1 MSTAVSELLTAAMK
15 LGESERNELAERI
28 WDTLD
33 GPDFPTDNLTEEEFE
48 REILSRREEALKDP
62 SSLMTWEQVRAM
74 P

>member
-15 LGESERNELAERI
+15 LGESERNELAERL

-33 GPDFPTDNLTEEEFE
+33 GPSFPTDDLTEEEFE
-48 REILSRREEALKDP
+48 REILRRREEALNDP

>member
-1 MSTAVSELLTAAMK
+1 MSKAVSDLLTAAMK

-33 GPDFPTDNLTEEEFE
+33 GPDLPTDDLTEEEFE
-48 REILSRREEALKDP
+48 GEILHRREQALTDP
-62 SSLMTWEQVRAM
+62 SSLMTWEQVRAL